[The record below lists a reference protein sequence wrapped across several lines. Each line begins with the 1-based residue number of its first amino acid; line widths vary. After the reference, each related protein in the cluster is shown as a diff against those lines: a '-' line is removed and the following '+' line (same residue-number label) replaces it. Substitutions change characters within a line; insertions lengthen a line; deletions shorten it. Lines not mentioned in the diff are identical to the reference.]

1 MDNFYFCNGASRVRA
16 WAAYIWQICLC
27 LSLSLKK
34 ALATHSST
42 LAWKLPW
49 TEEPGRLQRV
59 GRDWRDLAAAG
70 LSWMLTESANWE
82 LIYMLTMSLKYMWTS
97 RTKTSNLQWKNG
109 LSFIVMS
116 SEGNGVILRK
126 ERVEVYYGRW
136 RNQGLIYLTHP
147 ILRHWDCLPTPTL
160 VSKQKLHW

>member
-1 MDNFYFCNGASRVRA
+1 MQCCWFQQESMLVCEGSQSWELKSPNSYFCNGVSRVRA

-27 LSLSLKK
+27 L
-34 ALATHSST
+34 
-42 LAWKLPW
+42 
-49 TEEPGRLQRV
+49 
-59 GRDWRDLAAAG
+59 G

-97 RTKTSNLQWKNG
+97 RTKTANLQWKNG

-136 RNQGLIYLTHP
+136 KNQGLIYLTHP

-160 VSKQKLHW
+160 VSKQKWHW